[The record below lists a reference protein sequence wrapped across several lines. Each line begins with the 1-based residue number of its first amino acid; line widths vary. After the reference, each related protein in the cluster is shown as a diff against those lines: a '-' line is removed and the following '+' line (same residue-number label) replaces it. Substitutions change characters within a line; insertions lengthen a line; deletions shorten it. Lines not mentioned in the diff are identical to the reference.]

1 MNKVLFVFCV
11 AVSMTLL
18 SGCSGGGSTPTAD
31 EYRELLKSYADRQG
45 KNGGFVVDIN
55 KKVDQF
61 KMLPDAE
68 KRKRFNAL
76 KGGM

>member
-18 SGCSGGGSTPTAD
+18 SGCPGGGSTPTAD
-31 EYRELLKSYADRQG
+31 EYRKLLKSYADRQG

-68 KRKRFNAL
+68 KIRRYKALLNAR
-76 KGGM
+76 